1 MVPEI
6 VAADML
12 HIETRRRRPLEV
24 ADRFCMRP
32 LAAILV
38 YGLASKRFREARGRA
53 EVTTSLGASS
63 KSGLVQR

>member
-38 YGLASKRFREARGRA
+38 YLTVDLSR
-53 EVTTSLGASS
+53 TCTC
-63 KSGLVQR
+63 